1 VLAQGYLWDWLQRKA
16 GWTSA
21 DGIHH
26 PSADAFRHRF
36 PFAFFVTIPLGN
48 RGDADGKAWN
58 ARPRLA
64 LARSLSSSLTAS
76 FFKPQRC
83 AKLFASGKDA
93 LMVACMA

>member
-1 VLAQGYLWDWLQRKA
+1 VGLAAKESGMDIRCLA
-16 GWTSA
+16 SIT
-21 DGIHH
+21 H
-26 PSADAFRHRF
+26 PPTLFAIAF
-36 PFAFFVTIPLGN
+36 PFAFFATVPLGN